1 MTEFK
6 QHLMSDFVAIEP
18 DRVDAKSKILLPDWQ
33 RILRGTVL
41 AIGPGRM
48 LASGKQAPMACEVGD
63 RVIFGA
69 ATGME
74 SSYQGTLIRIM
85 HDEDVDAVEVSRG
98 AA

>member
-1 MTEFK
+1 VTEFK
-6 QHLMSDFVAIEP
+6 QKLLGDLIAVEP

-48 LASGKQAPMACEVGD
+48 LASGKYAPMMTKVGD

-74 SSYQGTLIRIM
+74 SAYSGTTIRIM
-85 HDEDVDAVEVSRG
+85 HDLDCDAVER
-98 AA
+98 A

>member
-1 MTEFK
+1 MTEFA
-6 QHLMSDFVAIEP
+6 QRLMGDLIAVEP

-41 AIGPGRM
+41 ATGPGRM
-48 LASGKQAPMACEVGD
+48 LVSGKQAPMACSVGD

-74 SSYQGTLIRIM
+74 SSYRGTMIRVM
-85 HDEDVDAVEVSRG
+85 HDEDVDAVEVANG

>member
-6 QHLMSDFVAIEP
+6 QRLMGDLIAVEP

-33 RILRGTVL
+33 RILWGTVIG
-41 AIGPGRM
+41 IGPGRM
-48 LASGKQAPMACEVGD
+48 VSTGKQAPMACKIGD
-63 RVIFGA
+63 RVLFGA

-74 SSYQGTLIRIM
+74 SSYRGTMIRVM
-85 HDEDVDAVEVSRG
+85 HDEDVDAVEVARG

>member
-6 QHLMSDFVAIEP
+6 QRLMGDLIVVEP

-33 RILRGTVL
+33 RVLRGTV
-41 AIGPGRM
+41 IGVGPGRM
-48 LASGKQAPMACEVGD
+48 LTTGKQAPMMTKVGD

-74 SSYQGTLIRIM
+74 SMYRGTMIRVM
-85 HDEDVDAVEVSRG
+85 RDDDVDAVEVSHG